1 MGYGSIKIHSEKDL
15 RQKMINYVVANTDLT
30 DLLEGSVLSQ
40 ILAAAARSDES
51 IYFQIARVLD
61 VFSIDRATGE
71 DLDLR
76 MADYGITRDINV
88 YASGSGSF
96 KRTAVA
102 DAFTVP
108 MGTEIQAGG
117 YVYRTTSSAAFGA
130 GNASSAAVTFVAV
143 QVGSG
148 PNTSANTDM
157 TVLTSF
163 SDAAAGGLTFTL
175 ASAITG
181 GADAESDKLIRS
193 RAKALI
199 RKLNR
204 TSPDA
209 LAAICTT
216 ASLNGEK
223 CTSAKVVESLSNPGR
238 VLIYIDNG
246 GGLVPTETTV
256 VDESLTAAATGGEVR
271 FRVQNIPIKWLGAGP
286 GANQKILL
294 KKNGAALTLD
304 TDFWVKSGTGQIV
317 LKTGLAATDT
327 LTATYTHWSGLVQEV
342 QKHIDGNASDTAT
355 YKGGRAAGA
364 DVIVLAPSIVTPT
377 IAASVTVDAAYNGS
391 TVRTEV
397 QTSIINYINGL
408 GVGEDVIL
416 AQIMEEGML
425 VTGVTN
431 MVITTPAP
439 SNPPADIAIAD
450 NENAR
455 ATTTSVTIT

>member
-1 MGYGSIKIHSEKDL
+1 MGYGSIKIFSESDL

-30 DLLEGSVLSQ
+30 DLLEGSVLAQ

-51 IYFQIARVLD
+51 IYFQIAKVLD
-61 VFSIDRATGE
+61 VFSIDRAQGE

-76 MADYGITRDINV
+76 IADYGISRSVNI
-88 YASGSGSF
+88 YASGSGQF

-102 DAFTVP
+102 NAFTVP
-108 MGTEIQAGG
+108 MGTLVQANGF
-117 YVYRTTSSAAFGA
+117 VYKTTADAIFGA
-130 GNASSAAVTFVAV
+130 GNASSGAVSIVAS

-148 PNTSANTDM
+148 PNTSSGTAM
-157 TVLTSF
+157 TVVTTF
-163 SDAAAGGLTFTL
+163 SDAAATGLTFTL
-175 ASAITG
+175 TSAISG
-181 GADAESDKLIRS
+181 GADSESDKLIRS

-209 LAAICTT
+209 LKAICLTST
-216 ASLNGEK
+216 LGPER

-246 GGLVPTETTV
+246 GGLTATETTIAS
-256 VDESLTAAATGGEVR
+256 ESLTASATGGEVR
-271 FRVQNIPIKWLGAGP
+271 FRTTRIPLKWIGNGP
-286 GANQKILL
+286 GDNVKIAV

-317 LKTGLAATDT
+317 LNAPLAPTDT
-327 LTATYTHWSGLVQEV
+327 LTATYTYWGGLIQEV
-342 QKHIDGNASDTAT
+342 QKQIDGHASDTTT

-364 DVIVLAPSIVTPT
+364 DVIVLAPTIITPT
-377 IAASVTVDAAYNGS
+377 IEATVTINTAYNG
-391 TVRTEV
+391 TAVRAAV
-397 QTSIINYINGL
+397 QTSIMNYINGL
-408 GVGEDVIL
+408 DVGDDVIL
-416 AQIMEEGML
+416 AQIMEEGMG
-425 VTGVTN
+425 VAGVTN

-439 SNPPADIAIAD
+439 SNPPADVAIAD